1 MNKEILSRKLPLPS
15 NDEKKKYVVGHFSRS
30 DYFLKHMIKFSIKE
44 LIEALTRYMFDFFV
58 LISINIFTRIG
69 NHSHSQ

>member
-30 DYFLKHMIKFSIKE
+30 DYFLKHMIKFLIKE
-44 LIEALTRYMFDFFV
+44 LIEVLTRYMFDLFGV
-58 LISINIFTRIG
+58 ISINIFTRID